1 MKWFK
6 RTLHIWQTEQ
16 GFFIQRWW
24 TLCGP
29 KTTYYFV
36 FRNLE
41 ALEKGE
47 NIDTFSSLKE
57 AKNYFKNL

>member
-6 RTLHIWQTEQ
+6 RTPHIWQTEQ
-16 GFFIQRWW
+16 GRFIQRWW
-24 TLCGP
+24 ALCGP
-29 KTTYYFV
+29 KTIYYSV
-36 FRNLE
+36 FPSLE

-47 NIDTFSSLKE
+47 NTDTFSSLKE